1 MSQKPAAPRQSRKRP
16 YRTPALT
23 VHGDLKAITAAKAG
37 TGNDGGGK
45 PRTKLSGAST

>member
-1 MSQKPAAPRQSRKRP
+1 MTRRPPAPRDVRKRP

-37 TGNDGGGK
+37 ASSDGGGK
-45 PRTKLSGAST
+45 PRTRLSGGAT